1 MISETDLNLYS
12 FTSTATIFGPNKSV
26 ICIFIE
32 IHRDRS
38 AYTASRVTPPHSIHL
53 CFLTNKI
60 MIAQK
65 WPVENGP
72 KTSPALLHFFNTH
85 VFTQNV

>member
-1 MISETDLNLYS
+1 MISETDLDFYR
-12 FTSTATIFGPNKSV
+12 FTSSTTIFGLNKSV

-53 CFLTNKI
+53 CFPINKI

-65 WPVENGP
+65 PTK
-72 KTSPALLHFFNTH
+72 KTRQNWRVLFNIYLTL
-85 VFTQNV
+85 

>member
-32 IHRDRS
+32 IHRDCS

-53 CFLTNKI
+53 CFPTNKI

-65 WPVENGP
+65 PTKKNTP
-72 KTSPALLHFFNTH
+72 KLARLI
-85 VFTQNV
+85 

>member
-32 IHRDRS
+32 IGNDSNLLIVFYVQIMPDDLVMQLHR
-38 AYTASRVTPPHSIHL
+38 
-53 CFLTNKI
+53 F
-60 MIAQK
+60 
-65 WPVENGP
+65 
-72 KTSPALLHFFNTH
+72 
-85 VFTQNV
+85 